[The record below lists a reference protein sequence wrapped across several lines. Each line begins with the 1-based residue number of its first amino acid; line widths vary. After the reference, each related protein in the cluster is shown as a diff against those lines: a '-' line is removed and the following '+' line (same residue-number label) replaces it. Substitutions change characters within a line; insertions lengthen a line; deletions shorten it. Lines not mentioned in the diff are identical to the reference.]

1 MDLSTR
7 EKVIA
12 AFDARI
18 DSIDFENAKQDVL
31 PYLNDPTE
39 VEIWSRDFFKE
50 YIRRMKVQNGTG
62 N

>member
-1 MDLSTR
+1 M
-7 EKVIA
+7 IA